1 MALQAEANTA
11 DPLTFSEIRAEFASS
26 NTSFYA
32 YRKGAGIVDADDFA
46 PNVVSTGTL
55 QFTHFLGAARVT
67 LAATLNQYDPLTYDI
82 HLTRTHSDL
91 FSGYSAAAVDI
102 VLDANGTAY
111 YRYEDAS
118 TPTTNFTSFTWKTGG
133 GTNADYYAYMSTP
146 TNDSIGSFGTA
157 PNPALNTPHQL
168 NTTRSWRIA
177 VSSSGSAGN
186 ISWTVENATL
196 SIRNASNT
204 VLASR
209 TLRMYVEATSD
220 SIS

>member
-11 DPLTFSEIRAEFASS
+11 NPLKFSEIKTEFAGAA
-26 NTSFYA
+26 NNLRA
-32 YRKGAGIVDADDFA
+32 YLKGAGIVDGDDTA
-46 PNVVSTGTL
+46 PNVPSSGTIKIL
-55 QFTHFLGAARVT
+55 NFLGAARVT
-67 LAATLNQYDPLTYDI
+67 LAATLNQYDAATYDI

-91 FSGYSAAAVDI
+91 FSGNSSAAVDI

-118 TPTTNFTSFTWKTGG
+118 TPTTNFTSFTWKTGS
-133 GTNADYYAYMSTP
+133 GTSADYYAYMSTP
-146 TNDSIGSFGTA
+146 ATDTIGSFGSA
-157 PNPALNTPHQL
+157 PNPALNALHQL

-177 VSSSGSAGN
+177 VSSTGGAGN
-186 ISWTVENATL
+186 IIWTVENATL

-209 TLRMYVEATSD
+209 TLRMSVEATSS